1 LYYLYDLEEFLTD
14 NVIPKENDIQ
24 WLVLLL
30 EKEII
35 GKMRE
40 EVIT

>member
-14 NVIPKENDIQ
+14 NIIPKENDIQ